1 MRGER
6 YMDVKIF
13 GSGTI
18 STGEYDNIRIAGS
31 GRARGLLRCEN
42 FYSAGS
48 VHGDGEILC
57 KNSLETSGSA
67 VFEKSIKT
75 GKLHSGGSF
84 SCRGDLMVEEELKG
98 SGSVKCEGSVKCR
111 MLCVDGNGAVEGD
124 LEAER
129 LCVIGGLQC
138 RGLVNAEEIEIRV
151 DCKKMTV
158 GSIGG
163 SVIKIYPHRKRTKL
177 ENLVCVKNSIEGDEI
192 TLEGVIVPR
201 VSGRIVRVG
210 RGCEVELLQYS
221 EQAEISP
228 DANVKKTEKLL

>member
-1 MRGER
+1 
-6 YMDVKIF
+6 MDVKIF

-18 STGEYDNIRIAGS
+18 STGEYDNIRIGGS
-31 GRARGLLRCEN
+31 GRAHGLLRCEN

-57 KNSLETSGSA
+57 KNFLETSGSA

-75 GKLHSGGSF
+75 GKLRSGGSF
-84 SCRGDLMVEEELKG
+84 SCGGDLTVEEELKG

-111 MLCVDGNGAVEGD
+111 MLRVDGYGVVEGD

-129 LCVIGGLQC
+129 VCVIGGLQC
-138 RGLVNAEEIEIRV
+138 RGLVNAEEIDIRV

-163 SVIKIYPHRKRTKL
+163 SVIKIYPDRKRPKL

-201 VSGRIVRVG
+201 VSGRIVHIG
-210 RGCEVELLQYS
+210 KNCEVDLLQYS
-221 EQAEISP
+221 ENVEISSE
-228 DANVKKTEKLL
+228 AKVKKTEKI